1 MQEVESNY
9 ENGEA
14 EETTVPGMALME
26 IDGQQKQFSQFFPEM
41 LVLIIA
47 TWEDIPQTQVVL
59 HEDKKYYPS
68 AEEIYGP
75 EVETLVQEE
84 DTQPLSEPIIQP
96 IKIKKFQIQE
106 KGLPETRFKKEFLV
120 DMMNF
125 PELIRN
131 IAIIGHLHHG
141 KTSFVDM
148 LVNETH
154 SSVAW
159 DVDKQERYTDT
170 HTLERD
176 RGVSIK
182 TMPMTLVL
190 QDTKPKS
197 YLFNILDTPGHV
209 DFVDEVTAALRLS
222 DGAVII
228 VDAIEGV
235 QLDIMFSTSILALFF
250 LR

>member
-1 MQEVESNY
+1 MDDSLYDEFGNYLGPDLPESDEEEEVPQPMQEVEDNY
-9 ENGEA
+9 EDGET
-14 EETTVPGMALME
+14 EETGVPGMELME
-26 IDGQQKQFSQFFPEM
+26 ID
-41 LVLIIA
+41 
-47 TWEDIPQTQVVL
+47 DIPQTQVVL

-68 AEEIYGP
+68 AEEVYGP

-106 KGLPETRFKKEFLV
+106 KGLPETRFKKEFMV

-125 PELIRN
+125 PELVRN

-182 TMPMTLVL
+182 SMPMTLVL
-190 QDTKPKS
+190 QDTRPKS

-228 VDAIEGV
+228 VDAVEGV
-235 QLDIMFSTSILALFF
+235 MANTERVIKH
-250 LR
+250 

>member
-1 MQEVESNY
+1 MQEVEDNY
-9 ENGEA
+9 EDGET
-14 EETTVPGMALME
+14 EETGAPGMELME
-26 IDGQQKQFSQFFPEM
+26 ID
-41 LVLIIA
+41 
-47 TWEDIPQTQVVL
+47 DIPQTQVVL

-68 AEEIYGP
+68 AEEVYGP

-106 KGLPETRFKKEFLV
+106 KGLPETRFKKEFMV

-125 PELIRN
+125 PELVRN

-176 RGVSIK
+176 RGI
-182 TMPMTLVL
+182 L
-190 QDTKPKS
+190 QAR
-197 YLFNILDTPGHV
+197 HV

-228 VDAIEGV
+228 VDAVEGV
-235 QLDIMFSTSILALFF
+235 MANTERVIKH
-250 LR
+250 